1 MVTMRMLAAALL
13 LLATSSPSATARD
26 QPVYVVAH
34 GWHAGLLLPAAS
46 LTARLPGL
54 QARFPDAH
62 YVEIGWGD
70 YAYYHA
76 EHSSPSLALRALFA
90 SGGSAFHLVA
100 VPDTTAFLAGSTFV
114 ATCLSPNH
122 YEALV
127 EHIADGFARD
137 TQGEVAPLA
146 SGLYGDSQFFRSTV
160 RYGLF
165 NTCNKWTAD
174 ALGAAGLQSQ
184 AWLRLTPGSV
194 LRLVRGQAQDCGELI
209 APDR

>member
-1 MVTMRMLAAALL
+1 MALTMRMLAAVL
-13 LLATSSPSATARD
+13 LLAAWSLPAAARD

-34 GWHAGLLLPAAS
+34 GWHAGLLLPAAG
-46 LTARLPGL
+46 LRARLPGL
-54 QARFPDAH
+54 HARFPDAP

-76 EHSSPSLALRALFA
+76 EHSSPWLALRALFA
-90 SGGSAFHLVA
+90 SGGSAFHVVA
-100 VPDTTAFLAGSTFV
+100 VPDKDRFLAGTEFAS
-114 ATCLSPNH
+114 TCLSAAA

-127 EHIADGFARD
+127 ARIAADFARD
-137 TQGEVAPLA
+137 AQGAPVPLA

-160 RYGLF
+160 RYGLL

-174 ALGAAGLQSQ
+174 ALGAAGLPSQ

-194 LRLVRGQAQDCGELI
+194 LRLVRDQARACDDAV
-209 APDR
+209 AP